1 MSEKSLW
8 RNSEIFGISEDET
21 PELDHSEDIENGMI
35 SKNRHISLLFTYHV
49 VGIEI
54 ENLRREAQALKK
66 IRKSMGSDDFSRQVF
81 DKVFTEDINR
91 LRSMG
96 DMWKSRTP
104 PEALD
109 FDKIMKD
116 AQILDASVYQRD
128 HSAWTQEENFFV
140 FRDRYESHHLES
152 IHPSSPSQ
160 PPSAQCTPS
169 ASTTRSRARLA
180 SHSNIRQR

>member
-1 MSEKSLW
+1 
-8 RNSEIFGISEDET
+8 
-21 PELDHSEDIENGMI
+21 MI
-35 SKNRHISLLFTYHV
+35 SKNRHISLLFTYHFIGV
-49 VGIEI
+49 EI
-54 ENLRREAQALKK
+54 ENLRREAQALKE

-96 DMWKSRTP
+96 DMWKLRTP

-116 AQILDASVYQRD
+116 AQSLNASVYQRD
-128 HSAWTQEENFFV
+128 HRVWTLEENFFV

-152 IHPSSPSQ
+152 IFPSSPFQ

-169 ASTTRSRARLA
+169 ASTSESRARLV
-180 SHSNIRQR
+180 SHFNVRQR